1 LASNSGSSAT
11 PRTAP
16 DEVVEG
22 LETIP
27 SPEPSPPPRHA
38 SYIPNDAEIIQM
50 YTQKPLPSLHA
61 KASTSSTTR
70 DSNLN
75 SKPDESGPVSKLSPD
90 RLRFTCHHGPG
101 PSEVHEVETTLDFIE
116 SGPSQLEIYADDEQ
130 GHEMVALGIPRK
142 AGQKRPGNAG
152 WRNNALVPRKRAR
165 YERLDDAS
173 GHDPEG
179 RGKGKE
185 KEKEKERDSSPTPSS
200 GSHCESV

>member
-1 LASNSGSSAT
+1 
-11 PRTAP
+11 
-16 DEVVEG
+16 
-22 LETIP
+22 
-27 SPEPSPPPRHA
+27 
-38 SYIPNDAEIIQM
+38 M
-50 YTQKPLPSLHA
+50 YTQKPLPSLPA

-75 SKPDESGPVSKLSPD
+75 SKPDESGPVGKSSSD
-90 RLRFTCHHGPG
+90 RLRFTSHHGPG

-185 KEKEKERDSSPTPSS
+185 KERARYERLGNTSRHNPEGREKGKGEEKESDSSPTPSS